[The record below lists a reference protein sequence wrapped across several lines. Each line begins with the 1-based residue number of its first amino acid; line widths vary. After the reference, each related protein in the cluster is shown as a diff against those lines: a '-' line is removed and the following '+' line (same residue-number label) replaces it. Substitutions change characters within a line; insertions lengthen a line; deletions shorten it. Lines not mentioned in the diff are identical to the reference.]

1 MDFLS
6 NNYKRM
12 KFLTKLHPA
21 ITSRE
26 MHFFL

>member
-1 MDFLS
+1 MNALS
-6 NNYKRM
+6 KNYKRM
-12 KFLTKLHPA
+12 KFLTELHPT